1 MKFLLHPV
9 RLIDTTKYIPTY
21 FENDKKSYFS
31 AIFDGFLEN
40 FDKI

>member
-1 MKFLLHPV
+1 MVIFDVDKVH
-9 RLIDTTKYIPTY
+9 TYIPTY